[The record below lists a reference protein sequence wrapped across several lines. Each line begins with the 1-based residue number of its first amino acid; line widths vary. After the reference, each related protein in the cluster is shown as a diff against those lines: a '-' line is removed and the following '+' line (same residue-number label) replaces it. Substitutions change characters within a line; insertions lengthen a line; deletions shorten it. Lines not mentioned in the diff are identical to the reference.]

1 MARLIEFVGN
11 HPLHFV
17 ALGVV
22 LVLIAWMEWRRLRQ
36 GAQNVGIP
44 QAVRLIND
52 EDAVVIDVREDTEA
66 ASGRI
71 PNAKHVP
78 LSVLRQRLQEL
89 ERYRDRPVILVCR
102 SGSRSGSAA
111 SILRKAG
118 FERVYN
124 LKGGML
130 AWENENLPKARK

>member
-1 MARLIEFVGN
+1 MERLIEFVAN

-22 LVLIAWMEWRRLRQ
+22 LGAIVWVEVRRLMQ
-36 GAQNVGIP
+36 GAQDVGIP

-52 EDAVVIDVREDTEA
+52 EDAVVIDVREDAEV

-78 LSVLRQRLQEL
+78 LSVLRQRVQEL
-89 ERYRDRPVILVCR
+89 ERYRDRPLVLVCR
-102 SGSRSGSAA
+102 SGSRSSTAA

-130 AWENENLPKARK
+130 AWENENLPKSRK

>member
-1 MARLIEFVGN
+1 MGRLIEFVGN

-17 ALGVV
+17 ALGA
-22 LVLIAWMEWRRLRQ
+22 LLGAIAWVELRRLRQ
-36 GAQNVGIP
+36 GAVDIGIP

-52 EDAVVIDVREDTEA
+52 EDAVVIDVREDAEVA
-66 ASGRI
+66 GGRI

-78 LSVLRQRLQEL
+78 LSVLKQRLKEL
-89 ERYRDRPVILVCR
+89 ERYRDRPVVLVCR
-102 SGSRSGSAA
+102 SGSRSGAA
-111 SILRKAG
+111 VSILRKAG

-130 AWENENLPKARK
+130 AWENENLPKSRK